1 MRALHRASEGQKVVL
16 LNDSERSLNF
26 LFICLFFFFFNFCIE
41 LVVDINST
49 YQYTKTFHLIDTTIK
64 NIAINVFGIG
74 RHSVLSQSEIDC
86 TVAIEPV

>member
-1 MRALHRASEGQKVVL
+1 ML

-26 LFICLFFFFFNFCIE
+26 FFFFFFFNFCIE
-41 LVVDINST
+41 PVVDINST

-64 NIAINVFGIG
+64 NIAINICGIG
-74 RHSVLSQSEIDC
+74 RNSVLSQSEIDC